1 MADPSKIGQAF
12 LQEYYGRLDSN
23 RRTTMHELYVRN
35 FSPSHFFIFVRISS
49 TFFIVFF
56 FTQHNTAVM
65 NFEGTAFGGKK
76 AIQEKLMSL
85 GSAATSQAA
94 SIAHSIKQM
103 DFSWGPIPKQ
113 TVLAFVSGVL
123 TIDGG
128 NPLQFAQVLQI
139 AHIGGSWSLSNDM
152 FRFIYKY

>member
-1 MADPSKIGQAF
+1 
-12 LQEYYGRLDSN
+12 
-23 RRTTMHELYVRN
+23 
-35 FSPSHFFIFVRISS
+35 
-49 TFFIVFF
+49 
-56 FTQHNTAVM
+56 M
-65 NFEGTAFGGKK
+65 NFEGTPFQGKEE
-76 AIQEKLMSL
+76 IQKKLMSL

-94 SIAHSIKQM
+94 SIAHNIKQM
-103 DFSWGPIPKQ
+103 DFSWGPIAKQ

>member
-1 MADPSKIGQAF
+1 
-12 LQEYYGRLDSN
+12 
-23 RRTTMHELYVRN
+23 
-35 FSPSHFFIFVRISS
+35 
-49 TFFIVFF
+49 
-56 FTQHNTAVM
+56 M

-103 DFSWGPIPKQ
+103 DFSWGPIQKQ